1 MPDKKYE
8 TTALVV
14 LTALATH
21 PDGLTL
27 VELSAM
33 HPDRIAET
41 IRSAACRL
49 TTKGYTQRI
58 AKQTWQ
64 ITEKGHRLLA
74 GEGHLNNFRAPS
86 KEEIEEN
93 RRPSAP
99 WVHPIRAR
107 AFGLVSR
114 ASVASRSGSEA
125 ASRSVASRSGLL
137 RRGA

>member
-1 MPDKKYE
+1 MPNKTYE

-14 LTALATH
+14 LTALATN

-33 HPDRIAET
+33 HPDRISET

-93 RRPSAP
+93 KQRNVP
-99 WVHPIRAR
+99 WVNPIRAR
-107 AFGLVSR
+107 ILAPTQR
-114 ASVASRSGSEA
+114 IA
-125 ASRSVASRSGLL
+125 
-137 RRGA
+137 

>member
-1 MPDKKYE
+1 MPEKTYS
-8 TTALVV
+8 TSALRI
-14 LTALATH
+14 LRALADH
-21 PDGLTL
+21 PEGLTL
-27 VELSAM
+27 DQLGTL
-33 HPDRIAET
+33 HPET
-41 IRSAACRL
+41 KLETLRSAACRL

-64 ITEKGHRLLA
+64 ITEKGHRLLT

>member
-1 MPDKKYE
+1 MPNKTYE

-93 RRPSAP
+93 KQRNVP
-99 WVHPIRAR
+99 WINPIRAR
-107 AFGLVSR
+107 ALGLTNPR
-114 ASVASRSGSEA
+114 TIASRSGSET
-125 ASRSVASRSGLL
+125 ASRSVASRSGLAG
-137 RRGA
+137 RRA